1 MDQSYRMLICNVVGA
16 RPNFMKMAPV
26 VRALQNIQLSQI
38 LVHTGQHY
46 DTNMSQVFFDELGLP
61 QPDIYLEVGSD
72 THARQT
78 ARVMAAFEDVCL
90 HYQPDLV
97 VVSGDVNSTLAAA
110 VVATKLH
117 IPVAHIE
124 AGLRSFDRAM
134 PEEINRVLTDH
145 ISDLLF
151 TTEEVGNRHL
161 ANEGIE
167 PEKVYF
173 VGNCMVDTLLQHVNK
188 AVEQSPW
195 TQHNILP
202 GQYALLTLHRPSNV
216 DDRSVFTK
224 LLGDLGHISRH
235 VPVLFPVHPRTQ
247 HNIQEWHIQLPET
260 IRLIPPQPY
269 LAFLGLMAK
278 AKYVLTDSGGVQ
290 QETTMLNVPCLTL
303 RTTTELPA
311 TIIHGTNMLVGTDPV
326 EIENAVLKIMNA
338 DWQLSVQPPLWDG
351 RASQRIVAVIQEW
364 VSGRA

>member
-1 MDQSYRMLICNVVGA
+1 MLVCNVVGA

-26 VRALQNIQLSQI
+26 VRALQNVQLPQI

-61 QPDIYLEVGSD
+61 QPDIYLEIGSD

-78 ARVMAAFEDVCL
+78 ARIMAAFEEVCQQQ
-90 HYQPDLV
+90 QPDLV

-110 VVATKLH
+110 LVAAKLH

-151 TTEEVGNRHL
+151 TTEEIGNHHL

-167 PEKVYF
+167 PEKVHF
-173 VGNCMVDTLLQHVNK
+173 VGNCMVDTLLQHVHK

-195 TQHNILP
+195 TQQGVLP
-202 GQYALLTLHRPSNV
+202 GEYALLTLHRPSNV
-216 DDRSVFTK
+216 DDRGIFTA
-224 LLGDLGHISRH
+224 LLDILGQLSQDI
-235 VPVLFPVHPRTQ
+235 PILFPVHPRTQ
-247 HNIQEWHIQLPET
+247 HNITEWQIQLPAT
-260 IRLIPPQPY
+260 FHLIEPQPY

-278 AKYVLTDSGGVQ
+278 ARYVLTDSGGVQ

-303 RTTTELPA
+303 RTTTELPV
-311 TIIHGTNMLVGTDPV
+311 TITHGTNKLVGTDPA
-326 EIENAVLKIMNA
+326 EIEKAVLKIMSA
-338 DWQLSVQPPLWDG
+338 DWQLSRQPPLWDG
-351 RASQRIVAVIQEW
+351 HASQRIVQVIQQW
-364 VSGRA
+364 VSGRV